1 VRVLALI
8 ALPVLLTALLANS
21 ADAQP
26 ASAEFFLFERPERLR
41 IYDRFEQYVS
51 DPASLGLNPF
61 AAVQVVSERGT
72 LGDGLTPVMAVRI
85 NGEAHYL
92 IRDPETG
99 GLVGE
104 RDLGTVTRVRNA
116 RAHWDSLDIVA
127 PAGVAFTPASGGPQ
141 RRLGEGTPVYRLF
154 SSGGRTY
161 VRTLDASAEHGW
173 LGAGPEADG
182 RLWRRPKKAV
192 TEVSGAAT
200 GLLDRIQERVRQ
212 TNFLISGIYAAVERE
227 SSRRLQVPQWRVEVD
242 GSAIRC
248 SLAPVPAD
256 SARASTVLLG
266 KQIESLTLGTRYR
279 VHTGPGFI
287 EVRP

>member
-8 ALPVLLTALLANS
+8 VLPVLLTASLIDS

-26 ASAEFFLFERPERLR
+26 ASAEFLVFERPDRLR

-51 DPASLGLNPF
+51 DPASRGLTPF

-72 LGDGLTPVMAVRI
+72 LGDGITPVMAVRI

-92 IRDPETG
+92 VRDPESG

-104 RDLGTVTRVRNA
+104 RDLGSVTRVRNA
-116 RAHWDSLDIVA
+116 RAYWDSLEIIA
-127 PAGVAFTPASGGPQ
+127 PAGVTFTPASGG
-141 RRLGEGTPVYRLF
+141 RRRTLGAGTPVYRLF

-161 VRTLDASAEHGW
+161 VRTLDASVEHGW

-182 RLWRRPKKAV
+182 TLWRRPKRAV
-192 TEVSGAAT
+192 TDVSGAASE
-200 GLLDRIQERVRQ
+200 LIDRIRERVRE
-212 TNFLISGIYAAVERE
+212 TNLLISGIYAAVERE
-227 SSRRLQVPQWRVEVD
+227 SSRRLQAPQWRVDVD
-242 GSAIRC
+242 GSAVRC

-256 SARASTVLLG
+256 SARISTVLLG
-266 KQIESLTLGTRYR
+266 KHIESLTLGTRYR
-279 VHTGPGFI
+279 VHTSPGLI